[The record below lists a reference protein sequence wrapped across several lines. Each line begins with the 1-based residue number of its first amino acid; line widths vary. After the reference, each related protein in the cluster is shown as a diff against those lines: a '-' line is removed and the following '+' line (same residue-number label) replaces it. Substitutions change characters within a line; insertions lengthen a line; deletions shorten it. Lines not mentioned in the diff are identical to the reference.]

1 MENKKY
7 LPLKIVHLL
16 LIAAGITLY
25 IITLISFTKGASVL
39 NIIST
44 VLNIFALAAGFF
56 YMVAG
61 YKKEAHLYYKIF
73 MWLFM
78 IAEIIECTSVFSW
91 GIEISTFGIFRKV
104 FALAV
109 VILLGGAKDYGK
121 VKSNIISITLV
132 VLNLYTVIAAIFTMN
147 GFAET
152 SLPAEAVIFDA
163 LGQLILASSAALMV
177 CGKYL
182 DKTERGTN

>member
-16 LIAAGITLY
+16 VIAAGIVLYAMTLV
-25 IITLISFTKGASVL
+25 SFAQGASAL
-39 NIIST
+39 NIAST
-44 VLNIFALAAGFF
+44 VLNILALAAGCV
-56 YMVAG
+56 YLIAG
-61 YKKEAHLYYKIF
+61 YTKKAHLCYKIF

-78 IAEIIECTSVFSW
+78 IAEMIECTSVFSI
-91 GIEISTFGIFRKV
+91 GIDLPAFSVFRKV

-121 VKSNIISITLV
+121 VKSIIISVALV
-132 VLNLYTVIAAIFTMN
+132 VLNVYTVIAAILAMSRFT
-147 GFAET
+147 GTEL
-152 SLPAEAVIFDA
+152 SAEAMLFDA
-163 LGQLILASSAALMV
+163 IGQLILASTAALMV

-182 DKTERGTN
+182 DKAARGAK